1 MVTFIIANSAV
12 RRNRQA
18 RGIYRNTRQEWG
30 RECETDQT
38 GARGH
43 RNHCPDP
50 GGHGELFLGN
60 PAGRGAGDHHRAAG
74 GSAAP
79 AETAAAEASPAP
91 EQTEDVFPID
101 LNTATVDELQLL
113 PSIGEVRAQAI
124 VDYREANGP
133 FTYVEDLR
141 NVKGI
146 GEGILSAIMDYAT
159 VGGTTDG

>member
-1 MVTFIIANSAV
+1 M
-12 RRNRQA
+12 
-18 RGIYRNTRQEWG
+18 
-30 RECETDQT
+30 
-38 GARGH
+38 
-43 RNHCPDP
+43 
-50 GGHGELFLGN
+50 
-60 PAGRGAGDHHRAAG
+60 
-74 GSAAP
+74 
-79 AETAAAEASPAP
+79 
-91 EQTEDVFPID
+91 
-101 LNTATVDELQLL
+101 DELQLL

>member
-1 MVTFIIANSAV
+1 MSS
-12 RRNRQA
+12 
-18 RGIYRNTRQEWG
+18 
-30 RECETDQT
+30 
-38 GARGH
+38 
-43 RNHCPDP
+43 
-50 GGHGELFLGN
+50 
-60 PAGRGAGDHHRAAG
+60 PAG
-74 GSAAP
+74 
-79 AETAAAEASPAP
+79 TAAAEASPAP

-101 LNTATVDELQLL
+101 LNTATVEELQLL